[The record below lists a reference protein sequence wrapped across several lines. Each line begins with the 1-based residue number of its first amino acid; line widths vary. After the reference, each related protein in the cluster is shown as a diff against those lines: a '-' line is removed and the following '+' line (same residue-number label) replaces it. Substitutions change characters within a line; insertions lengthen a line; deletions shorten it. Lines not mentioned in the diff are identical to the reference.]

1 MTLQRLLATAALAA
15 LLVPA
20 AASSSAQEA
29 RPYKATCTAIPD
41 DPLSPH
47 VRATGS
53 CQATHFGHDTFVA
66 EHDLVPTGPPNASG
80 LLPIAVLGGRSTH
93 VAANGDELHSA
104 YSGTGTVDLATGRIV
119 FELAGHYTGGTGRFA
134 RATGATRIV
143 GVVENGVARYD
154 EEGSITY

>member
-1 MTLQRLLATAALAA
+1 MTLLRLAATAALAA

-20 AASSSAQEA
+20 AASSSAQEM
-29 RPYKATCTAIPD
+29 RPYKATCTAIPE
-41 DPLSPH
+41 DPLSPV

-53 CQATHFGHDTFVA
+53 CQATPFGRDTFIA
-66 EHDLVPTGPPNASG
+66 EHAVVPTGPPDASG
-80 LLPIAVLGGRSTH
+80 LLPVAVLGGRSTH

-104 YSGTGTVDLATGRIV
+104 YDGTGTVDLATGRIE
-119 FELAGHYTGGTGRFA
+119 FELEGHYTGGTGRFEGA
-134 RATGATRIV
+134 SGATRIV